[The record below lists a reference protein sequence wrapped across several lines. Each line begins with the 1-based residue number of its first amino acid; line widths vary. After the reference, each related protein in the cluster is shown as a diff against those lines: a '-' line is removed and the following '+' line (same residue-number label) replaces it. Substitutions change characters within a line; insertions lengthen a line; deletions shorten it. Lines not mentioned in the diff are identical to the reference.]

1 MTFTQDFLRSW
12 CLIWMKGLLCCVRP
26 FCLNCRGVPRVVI
39 VIIVIKKAIWCPFKK
54 VLCCILRLQQCSSDF
69 LIVQTGGNYYWEEL
83 TDKHILRRSQLVFVK
98 GNEDLQI
105 FQTTLKTGNMKIK
118 ACMALSGHQR
128 VIIIIVMSLK
138 MIVLGS
144 KAVKIGGDGR

>member
-1 MTFTQDFLRSW
+1 M
-12 CLIWMKGLLCCVRP
+12 
-26 FCLNCRGVPRVVI
+26 
-39 VIIVIKKAIWCPFKK
+39 
-54 VLCCILRLQQCSSDF
+54 
-69 LIVQTGGNYYWEEL
+69 
-83 TDKHILRRSQLVFVK
+83 RRSQLVFVK

-118 ACMALSGHQR
+118 AFTALSGHQR